1 MCGCWGAGPSNGWDQ
16 MGREPSVPAEPA
28 GPPRWPLQT
37 GTDRNALVFIGG
49 GVTLIALFSL
59 VRGFADT
66 PESLGRTANVATGL
80 ALLGLVPF
88 IVAVY
93 FAARHGIAELTDDG
107 LRIRVGFL
115 VNTVIPYDAIDLIGK
130 PTERP
135 RRSYGVTAS
144 YRRREFAL
152 GVLTRAVEVRLRAR
166 RRMGTP
172 LLFPFLRVQT
182 LWLGVSEP
190 ERFIA
195 ELRKRIDA

>member
-1 MCGCWGAGPSNGWDQ
+1 
-16 MGREPSVPAEPA
+16 MGSEPSSPAEPA
-28 GPPRWPLQT
+28 APQRWPLGT
-37 GTDRNALVFIGG
+37 GTDRNALLFIGG

-59 VRGFADT
+59 VRGLGDT
-66 PESLGRTANVATGL
+66 PESLGRTGNVVTGL
-80 ALLGLVPF
+80 ALLAIVPF

-93 FAARHGIAELTDDG
+93 FAARHGVAELKADG

-115 VNTVIPYDAIDLIGK
+115 VNSLIPYETIDLVGG

-135 RRSYGVTAS
+135 RRSYGVTPS
-144 YRRREFAL
+144 YRRRELGL

-190 ERFIA
+190 ERFIK